1 MREYIAFRSAAR
13 DAWKLSNWAEYL
25 DCLDLGLRPSVA
37 HLVWTTVT
45 ARRSPSPTRP
55 DPHMKTGIIL
65 YGPPASGKD
74 TITAC
79 LSDQDPRLAPFARLK
94 IGEGRSQG
102 YRMGTPEQLRQLEAA
117 GDVVYR
123 NDRYQS
129 VYLVDRPGLDAAFAE
144 DHIPIVHLGQIAG
157 VTALTTGYPATWL
170 TVQLDCPR
178 EVTLQ
183 RSTRRTR

>member
-1 MREYIAFRSAAR
+1 
-13 DAWKLSNWAEYL
+13 
-25 DCLDLGLRPSVA
+25 
-37 HLVWTTVT
+37 
-45 ARRSPSPTRP
+45 
-55 DPHMKTGIIL
+55 MKTGIIL

-79 LSDQDPRLAPFARLK
+79 LTDQDPRLALFARLK
-94 IGEGRSQG
+94 IGEGRSHG

-144 DHIPIVHLGQIAG
+144 GHVPIVHLGQIAG
-157 VTALTTGYPATWL
+157 ITALTTGYPAAWL
-170 TVQLDCPR
+170 TVRLDCPR
-178 EVTLQ
+178 EVTVQ
-183 RSTRRTR
+183 RSTGRGDTDTPARLAAWDATAADLQENPADWDLHLHTDRVSAAEAAAKIAKALGSLR